1 MKTSQ
6 ESQLYEGHERRRKG
20 RVKASRKPELNVG
33 EFVFC
38 TVRSLD
44 RYERADIIGFFRER
58 EAVTIIIPKHLAD
71 NWDLPYSFVAAWITL
86 TVHSALDAVGLTAA
100 FAQALSAEN
109 ISCNV
114 VAAYF
119 HDHIFVAQSDT
130 EKAMAILNRFSESTD
145 NC

>member
-1 MKTSQ
+1 MTDGEKNLETLLKSM
-6 ESQLYEGHERRRKG
+6 
-20 RVKASRKPELNVG
+20 KPELNAG

-44 RYERADIIGFFRER
+44 HYEMADIIGFFRER
-58 EAVTIIIPKHLAD
+58 EAVTIIIPRHLAD
-71 NWDLPYSFVAAWITL
+71 NWGLSYSFVAAWITL

-119 HDHIFVAQSDT
+119 HDHIFVAQSDAK
-130 EKAMAILNRFSESTD
+130 KAMAILNQFSEKVA
-145 NC
+145 N

>member
-1 MKTSQ
+1 MTDGEKNLDTLLKSM
-6 ESQLYEGHERRRKG
+6 
-20 RVKASRKPELNVG
+20 KPELNAG

-38 TVRSLD
+38 TVPSLD
-44 RYERADIIGFFRER
+44 RYEMADIIGFFRER
-58 EAVTIIIPKHLAD
+58 EAITIIIPRHLAD
-71 NWDLPYSFVAAWITL
+71 NWGLTYSFVAAWITL